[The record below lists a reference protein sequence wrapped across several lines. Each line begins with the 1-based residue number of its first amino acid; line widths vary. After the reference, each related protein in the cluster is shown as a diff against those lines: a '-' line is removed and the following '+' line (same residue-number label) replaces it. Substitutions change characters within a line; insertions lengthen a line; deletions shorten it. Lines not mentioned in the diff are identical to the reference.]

1 MEKEQVSCGMNMEN
15 WVTQFL
21 TIEITQYLKMEGGEE
36 EERLCTASGKR
47 MNEEKKNFKG
57 IKGEIPVCK
66 L

>member
-1 MEKEQVSCGMNMEN
+1 MD
-15 WVTQFL
+15 
-21 TIEITQYLKMEGGEE
+21 EGGKG
-36 EERLCTASGKR
+36 LDTVASGKR